1 MSITQNGAI
10 LRKCLNTFVPQC
22 SFRKKKKKNMP
33 HAKFNFQKSLFLSE
47 FHILRYAQKLEMMS
61 T

>member
-1 MSITQNGAI
+1 
-10 LRKCLNTFVPQC
+10 
-22 SFRKKKKKNMP
+22 MP